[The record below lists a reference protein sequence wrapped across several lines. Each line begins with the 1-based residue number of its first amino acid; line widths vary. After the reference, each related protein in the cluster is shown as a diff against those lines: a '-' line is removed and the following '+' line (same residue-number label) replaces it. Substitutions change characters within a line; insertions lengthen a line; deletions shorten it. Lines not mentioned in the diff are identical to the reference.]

1 MTRTYEV
8 EDEPSGVNKVGDKQE
23 KSVLYGVEDVPAVHL
38 CFLFGLQVTF
48 YLLMRP
54 SKNKQVLLVT
64 K

>member
-8 EDEPSGVNKVGDKQE
+8 EDEPSGENKVRDKQE

-48 YLLMRP
+48 HLLMRP
-54 SKNKQVLLVT
+54 SKTRMYCL
-64 K
+64 